1 MLQLQTKPVGPF
13 ERYLNQGLEAFGRD
27 HFDEAMA
34 LLRRAAGNDLRRA
47 EPWYWMGRVQEEKQ
61 DRVSAGYCYG
71 LALCLSHGGTPAR
84 DALRRLGYLG
94 CPE

>member
-1 MLQLQTKPVGPF
+1 MLELQSKTTSPF
-13 ERYLNQGLEAFGRD
+13 ERYLDQGLLAFSQD

-71 LALCLSHGGTPAR
+71 LAMSLGHQYAPAR

-94 CPE
+94 CLD